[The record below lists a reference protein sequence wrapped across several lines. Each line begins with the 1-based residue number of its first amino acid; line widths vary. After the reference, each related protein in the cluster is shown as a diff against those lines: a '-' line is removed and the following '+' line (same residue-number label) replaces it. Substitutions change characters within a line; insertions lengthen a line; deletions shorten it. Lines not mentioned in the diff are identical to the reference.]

1 MREYSVLRRK
11 RYLFLPGMPPWY
23 LLRRIWGIF
32 LPGRR
37 VVTPSAPEMIPF
49 SARNASAAPSAHD
62 LGHFP
67 ARKAVGVSGLQ
78 QKKGSRTSSEAYLSD
93 PPGDR
98 TLDPNIKSVVLYQ
111 LS

>member
-1 MREYSVLRRK
+1 
-11 RYLFLPGMPPWY
+11 MPPRH

-32 LPGRR
+32 LLGRR
-37 VVTPSAPEMIPF
+37 LVSLSAREKIPF
-49 SARNASAAPSAHD
+49 SARIASEAPSAQEKIP
-62 LGHFP
+62 FS
-67 ARKAVGVSGLQ
+67 AREAVGVSGLQ